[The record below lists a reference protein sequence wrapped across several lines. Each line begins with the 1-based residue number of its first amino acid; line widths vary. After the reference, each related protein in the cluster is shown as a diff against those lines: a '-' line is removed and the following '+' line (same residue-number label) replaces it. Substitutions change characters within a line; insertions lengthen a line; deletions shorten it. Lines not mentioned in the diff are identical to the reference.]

1 MHARAGFKG
10 RELPSSRGHT
20 RQSVRIAGHVQGV
33 GFRAWTARQ
42 ADGLGLEG
50 WVGNQQD
57 GSVHAMIVGSDQ
69 AVAAM
74 LEAFMHGPD
83 FATVTDVMWHQTD
96 EPDLSGF
103 RIVS

>member
-1 MHARAGFKG
+1 MSGEADR
-10 RELPSSRGHT
+10 RCV
-20 RQSVRIAGHVQGV
+20 SVRIAGHVQGV